1 MNQYKSYIISF
12 YIATLTLL
20 ILVKEND
27 YRQGLD
33 YNILNIHI
41 TSITI
46 TYILFSLLT
55 SIYILNTTYKKVAKY
70 IEVVN
75 KTCIAASTS
84 LIVSG
89 SMWSWSQWGTLQ
101 FYDMKILITMIIVSL
116 FITTAFILKIAPK
129 LQNVLFMY
137 NIYIVYHLPLL
148 KYNVLW
154 SSEIHQKNTM
164 HLVDFFMVNY
174 NGAFLIM
181 LIIVHTTL
189 IYTTWEVSIKKRV
202 TQQQLDDLR

>member
-1 MNQYKSYIISF
+1 MHQYNSYVISF
-12 YIATLTLL
+12 YISTLTLL

-46 TYILFSLLT
+46 TYLLFTLLIAAYLA
-55 SIYILNTTYKKVAKY
+55 STTYKRISKY
-70 IEVVN
+70 IEIIN
-75 KTCIAASTS
+75 KTCIAASMS
-84 LIVSG
+84 LIISG

-101 FYDMKILITMIIVSL
+101 FYDMKILITIIIVAL
-116 FITTAFILKIAPK
+116 FVTTAFILKIAPK

-137 NIYIVYHLPLL
+137 NIYILYHLPLL
-148 KYNVLW
+148 RYNVIW

-174 NGAFLIM
+174 NGAFLIIL
-181 LIIVHTTL
+181 LILHTTL
-189 IYTTWEVSIKKRV
+189 IYTTLKNATKKIIAR
-202 TQQQLDDLR
+202 QQLDGLC

>member
-1 MNQYKSYIISF
+1 MYQYNSYVISF
-12 YIATLTLL
+12 YISTLTLL

-41 TSITI
+41 TSII
-46 TYILFSLLT
+46 VTYVLFSLL
-55 SIYILNTTYKKVAKY
+55 IAVYIVNTTYKKVSNY
-70 IEVVN
+70 IEVIN
-75 KTCIAASTS
+75 KTCIAASTN

-101 FYDMKILITMIIVSL
+101 FYDMKILITLIIVSL
-116 FITTAFILKIAPK
+116 FVTTAFILKIAPK
-129 LQNVLFMY
+129 LKNVLFLY

-181 LIIVHTTL
+181 LLLLHIML
-189 IYTTWEVSIKKRV
+189 IYNTWNHATKKIV
-202 TQQQLDDLR
+202 AQQQLDTLR